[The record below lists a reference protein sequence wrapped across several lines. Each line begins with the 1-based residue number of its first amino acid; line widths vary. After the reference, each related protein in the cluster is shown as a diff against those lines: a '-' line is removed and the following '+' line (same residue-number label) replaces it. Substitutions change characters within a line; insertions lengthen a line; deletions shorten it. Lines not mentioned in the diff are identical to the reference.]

1 MYALETFKPRG
12 SKAPLDQK
20 AIAVFDAQAEAT
32 IGKPKSDSFLDEH
45 MTIGFGKPSGI
56 LLEDGT
62 LMTYFWC
69 TSDGITHTRW
79 ARLRY

>member
-1 MYALETFKPRG
+1 MYTMETFRPRG
-12 SKAPLDQK
+12 CKTPLDQK
-20 AIAVFDAQAEAT
+20 AIAVFSSDQ
-32 IGKPKSDSFLDEH
+32 GKPKTDSFLDEH
-45 MTIGFGKPSGI
+45 LKIGFGKPSGI
-56 LLEDGT
+56 LLKDGT